1 MPYYAH
7 IRQDE
12 NGETIYQTV
21 AEHLTGTAALCREF
35 AADFGAEAD
44 GDLMGLAHD
53 LGKCTDAFQKRLLEG
68 GPVVD
73 HTTAGML
80 TCIRMKRPSAAAC
93 VAGHH
98 GGLLDVGNLRTDRA
112 GEATLSGR
120 FKKGVEGHYL
130 ERCGESG
137 VTLPTLPPET
147 PERDPLKASF
157 RTRMLYS
164 CLVDADFLD
173 TERFMDGERGR
184 GGYDDLPTLL
194 RRLKEYIAPWQNPK
208 TALNKLRCKILNSCL
223 DTGSKLKGIYTLTV
237 PTGGGKTV
245 ASLAFALRHAVAHGM
260 RRVIYVVLY
269 TSIIEQNAE
278 VFREILGDGNV
289 LEHHSGVQFELSD
302 GASPEEV
309 RRALAAENWDMPVIV
324 TTAVQ
329 FFESIYANRSSKC
342 RKLHNLADSVI
353 IFDEAQML
361 PLCHLRPC
369 VAAMA
374 SLAEQFRSTL
384 VLCTATQPS
393 LGDLLH
399 TYAPS
404 CPITELCPQ
413 TAEEY
418 DSFRR
423 VTFRQEGILE
433 DDVLAEKLSE
443 HRQVLCIVNSRKAA
457 QSIFARLPQ
466 EASFHLSTLMVPAQR
481 QTLLDEIRRRLKA
494 GEPCRVVST
503 SLIEAGVDVDFPAVY
518 RELAGLDS
526 VLQAAGRCN
535 REGKRAPEESI
546 VTVFERA
553 ELPPMLFR
561 TAIGATREAL
571 MNSCDIGARET
582 MQNYFDALRSLSG
595 ETLDK
600 SGVIKA
606 FEKGIN
612 GCELPFRTV
621 AENFHLIDQ
630 NTRTVYV
637 PFGGGAALIERL
649 KAGECSKGLYR
660 KLGRYAVSVYEP
672 HFQKLYAAG
681 ALLDSLY
688 WHPGLRW
695 VIDRIHVC
703 APIRF
708 TNIRRNEVKDV
719 ISARRAKTVMEKG
732 QGELYLAAS
741 ESIQQRAAMVL
752 RDVHYVIDAHF
763 DMTDAAAPGDNP
775 GKFQDMIK
783 RRLEKGQCYSMP
795 YFGTREFPAQ
805 FRRCTELPPCPDE
818 LKGTRD
824 LGWMLWDL
832 DYSDPANITP
842 KFFRASLVD
851 GVMTVPPPNSGEV
864 RG

>member
-1 MPYYAH
+1 
-7 IRQDE
+7 
-12 NGETIYQTV
+12 
-21 AEHLTGTAALCREF
+21 
-35 AADFGAEAD
+35 
-44 GDLMGLAHD
+44 
-53 LGKCTDAFQKRLLEG
+53 
-68 GPVVD
+68 
-73 HTTAGML
+73 
-80 TCIRMKRPSAAAC
+80 MK
-93 VAGHH
+93 
-98 GGLLDVGNLRTDRA
+98 
-112 GEATLSGR
+112 
-120 FKKGVEGHYL
+120 
-130 ERCGESG
+130 
-137 VTLPTLPPET
+137 
-147 PERDPLKASF
+147 
-157 RTRMLYS
+157 
-164 CLVDADFLD
+164 
-173 TERFMDGERGR
+173 
-184 GGYDDLPTLL
+184 
-194 RRLKEYIAPWQNPK
+194 
-208 TALNKLRCKILNSCL
+208 
-223 DTGSKLKGIYTLTV
+223 
-237 PTGGGKTV
+237 
-245 ASLAFALRHAVAHGM
+245 
-260 RRVIYVVLY
+260 RVIYVVPY
-269 TSIIEQNAE
+269 TSIIEQNAD

-413 TAEEY
+413 TAEGY

-433 DDVLAEKLSE
+433 DDALAERLSE

-637 PFGGGAALIERL
+637 PFGGGAALVEQL
-649 KAGECSKGLYR
+649 KEGECSKGLYR

-681 ALLDSLY
+681 ALLTAQEAPALDEDSAILNDMSLY
-688 WHPGLRW
+688 SEMTGLTLE
-695 VIDRIHVC
+695 
-703 APIRF
+703 PE
-708 TNIRRNEVKDV
+708 T
-719 ISARRAKTVMEKG
+719 
-732 QGELYLAAS
+732 
-741 ESIQQRAAMVL
+741 
-752 RDVHYVIDAHF
+752 
-763 DMTDAAAPGDNP
+763 
-775 GKFQDMIK
+775 GKA
-783 RRLEKGQCYSMP
+783 
-795 YFGTREFPAQ
+795 EF
-805 FRRCTELPPCPDE
+805 
-818 LKGTRD
+818 
-824 LGWMLWDL
+824 
-832 DYSDPANITP
+832 I
-842 KFFRASLVD
+842 
-851 GVMTVPPPNSGEV
+851 
-864 RG
+864 

>member
-12 NGETIYQTV
+12 NGETVYQTV

-35 AADFGAEAD
+35 AAGFGAEAD

-80 TCIRMKRPSAAAC
+80 TCIKMKRPSAAAC
-93 VAGHH
+93 AAGHH

-194 RRLKEYIAPWQNPK
+194 RRLKEYIAPWQEPK

-223 DTGSKLKGIYTLTV
+223 DAGSKPKGIYTLTV

-260 RRVIYVVLY
+260 KRVIY
-269 TSIIEQNAE
+269 
-278 VFREILGDGNV
+278 
-289 LEHHSGVQFELSD
+289 
-302 GASPEEV
+302 
-309 RRALAAENWDMPVIV
+309 
-324 TTAVQ
+324 
-329 FFESIYANRSSKC
+329 
-342 RKLHNLADSVI
+342 
-353 IFDEAQML
+353 
-361 PLCHLRPC
+361 
-369 VAAMA
+369 
-374 SLAEQFRSTL
+374 
-384 VLCTATQPS
+384 
-393 LGDLLH
+393 
-399 TYAPS
+399 
-404 CPITELCPQ
+404 
-413 TAEEY
+413 
-418 DSFRR
+418 
-423 VTFRQEGILE
+423 
-433 DDVLAEKLSE
+433 
-443 HRQVLCIVNSRKAA
+443 
-457 QSIFARLPQ
+457 
-466 EASFHLSTLMVPAQR
+466 
-481 QTLLDEIRRRLKA
+481 
-494 GEPCRVVST
+494 VVST

-637 PFGGGAALIERL
+637 PFAGGAALIERL
-649 KAGECSKGLYR
+649 KAGECSKELYR

-681 ALLDSLY
+681 ALLTAREVPALDEDSAILNDMSLY
-688 WHPGLRW
+688 SETTGLTLE
-695 VIDRIHVC
+695 
-703 APIRF
+703 P
-708 TNIRRNEVKDV
+708 E
-719 ISARRAKTVMEKG
+719 M
-732 QGELYLAAS
+732 
-741 ESIQQRAAMVL
+741 
-752 RDVHYVIDAHF
+752 
-763 DMTDAAAPGDNP
+763 
-775 GKFQDMIK
+775 GKA
-783 RRLEKGQCYSMP
+783 
-795 YFGTREFPAQ
+795 EF
-805 FRRCTELPPCPDE
+805 
-818 LKGTRD
+818 
-824 LGWMLWDL
+824 
-832 DYSDPANITP
+832 I
-842 KFFRASLVD
+842 
-851 GVMTVPPPNSGEV
+851 
-864 RG
+864 

>member
-12 NGETIYQTV
+12 NGETVYQTV

-35 AADFGAEAD
+35 AADFGAGSD
-44 GDLMGLAHD
+44 GELAGLTHD
-53 LGKCTDAFQKRLLEG
+53 LGKCTDGFQKRLLEN
-68 GPVVD
+68 GPIVD
-73 HTTAGML
+73 HATAGAL
-80 TCIRMKRPSAAAC
+80 LCAQQGHIFTAAC

-98 GGLLDVGNLRTDRA
+98 GGLQDLGNTRVDQTDA
-112 GEATLSGR
+112 PTFCGR
-120 FKKGVEGHYL
+120 IKRGIEGHVF
-130 ERCGESG
+130 EHCGESC
-137 VTLPTLPPET
+137 VTLPSGFRPSVPGHDKLQI
-147 PERDPLKASF
+147 SF
-157 RTRMLYS
+157 WTRMLYS

-194 RRLKEYIAPWQNPK
+194 RRLKEYIAPWQEPK
-208 TALNKLRCKILNSCL
+208 TVLNKLRCKILNSCL
-223 DTGSKLKGIYTLTV
+223 DTGSKPKDIYTLTV

-260 RRVIYVVLY
+260 KRVIYVVPY

-353 IFDEAQML
+353 ILDEAQML

-399 TYAPS
+399 TYAPN
-404 CPITELCPQ
+404 CPVTELCPQ

-418 DSFRR
+418 DRFRR

-433 DDVLAEKLSE
+433 DDALAKRLSE

-494 GEPCRVVST
+494 GEPCHVVST

-571 MNSCDIGARET
+571 MNSCDIGAWET

-649 KAGECSKGLYR
+649 KAGECSKELYR

-681 ALLDSLY
+681 ALLTAREVPALDEDSAILNDMSLY
-688 WHPGLRW
+688 SETTGLTLE
-695 VIDRIHVC
+695 
-703 APIRF
+703 P
-708 TNIRRNEVKDV
+708 E
-719 ISARRAKTVMEKG
+719 M
-732 QGELYLAAS
+732 
-741 ESIQQRAAMVL
+741 
-752 RDVHYVIDAHF
+752 
-763 DMTDAAAPGDNP
+763 
-775 GKFQDMIK
+775 GKA
-783 RRLEKGQCYSMP
+783 
-795 YFGTREFPAQ
+795 EF
-805 FRRCTELPPCPDE
+805 
-818 LKGTRD
+818 
-824 LGWMLWDL
+824 
-832 DYSDPANITP
+832 I
-842 KFFRASLVD
+842 
-851 GVMTVPPPNSGEV
+851 
-864 RG
+864 

>member
-1 MPYYAH
+1 
-7 IRQDE
+7 
-12 NGETIYQTV
+12 
-21 AEHLTGTAALCREF
+21 
-35 AADFGAEAD
+35 
-44 GDLMGLAHD
+44 
-53 LGKCTDAFQKRLLEG
+53 
-68 GPVVD
+68 
-73 HTTAGML
+73 
-80 TCIRMKRPSAAAC
+80 MK
-93 VAGHH
+93 
-98 GGLLDVGNLRTDRA
+98 
-112 GEATLSGR
+112 
-120 FKKGVEGHYL
+120 
-130 ERCGESG
+130 
-137 VTLPTLPPET
+137 
-147 PERDPLKASF
+147 
-157 RTRMLYS
+157 
-164 CLVDADFLD
+164 
-173 TERFMDGERGR
+173 
-184 GGYDDLPTLL
+184 
-194 RRLKEYIAPWQNPK
+194 
-208 TALNKLRCKILNSCL
+208 
-223 DTGSKLKGIYTLTV
+223 
-237 PTGGGKTV
+237 
-245 ASLAFALRHAVAHGM
+245 
-260 RRVIYVVLY
+260 RVIYVVPY

-423 VTFRQEGILE
+423 VTFRQDGILE
-433 DDVLAEKLSE
+433 DDALAEKLSE

-526 VLQAAGRCN
+526 ILQAAGRCN
-535 REGKRAPEESI
+535 REGKRAAGESI
-546 VTVFERA
+546 VTIFERT
-553 ELPPMLFR
+553 ELPPLLFR
-561 TAIGATREAL
+561 TAVGATRHAL
-571 MNSCDIGARET
+571 KDGRDPAVQET
-582 MQNYFDALRSLSG
+582 MQRYFRELRALSG

-600 SGVIKA
+600 YGIVKA
-606 FEKGIN
+606 FEDGIN

-637 PFGGGAALIERL
+637 PFGGGAALVEQL
-649 KAGECSKGLYR
+649 KEGECSKGLYR
-660 KLGRYAVSVYEP
+660 KLGRYAVSVYDR
-672 HFQKLYAAG
+672 HFEALHAAG
-681 ALLDSLY
+681 ALLTARDIPARDIPALDESSAILSDLTLY
-688 WHPGLRW
+688 DKRTGLTLEPE
-695 VIDRIHVC
+695 I
-703 APIRF
+703 
-708 TNIRRNEVKDV
+708 
-719 ISARRAKTVMEKG
+719 
-732 QGELYLAAS
+732 
-741 ESIQQRAAMVL
+741 
-752 RDVHYVIDAHF
+752 
-763 DMTDAAAPGDNP
+763 
-775 GKFQDMIK
+775 GKAFLI
-783 RRLEKGQCYSMP
+783 
-795 YFGTREFPAQ
+795 
-805 FRRCTELPPCPDE
+805 
-818 LKGTRD
+818 
-824 LGWMLWDL
+824 
-832 DYSDPANITP
+832 
-842 KFFRASLVD
+842 
-851 GVMTVPPPNSGEV
+851 
-864 RG
+864 